1 MCPHQSWKQPLK
13 GRLLREPEACRGRTS
28 GMEPPRTDRV
38 KRGPAGEERR
48 PEDPSLCRPPLARL
62 IPVQDPT
69 LYSAAFRN
77 YLGSVLFYR
86 KKTQKVSFRR
96 K

>member
-1 MCPHQSWKQPLK
+1 
-13 GRLLREPEACRGRTS
+13 
-28 GMEPPRTDRV
+28 MEPPRTDRV

-48 PEDPSLCRPPLARL
+48 PEEPSLHRPPLARL

-77 YLGSVLFYR
+77 YFGSVLF
-86 KKTQKVSFRR
+86 
-96 K
+96 